1 MPSHA
6 MAELTPTDPDAYRMS
21 LGDHLDELRR
31 RLIHS
36 LIGVG
41 LALLITLWFG
51 KDIVAWVVQPL
62 NEAQRAAHLPRY
74 VVGHSV
80 TAPLTVYIIVSLI
93 AAAIIASPWLTYQLW
108 HFVSKGLY
116 ARERRGFYL
125 FAPLSALMTMLGV
138 LFTYFL
144 FMPAVLAFLLK
155 FSISFQPVPVQGPSF
170 LRDMSERFAA
180 ANDGSMM
187 PLGWPLSGSANS
199 ATTKPADDATI
210 ATLSRVPMLDVDPEK
225 PVEGQ
230 IWYSRAENE
239 VRVFAGGQISVL
251 PTVPNTLFAPQLEI
265 GQYLWFFAITTA
277 VVVVAFQIPV
287 LMLVLSMTGI
297 IGPNTVA
304 QYRKVIVF
312 VLASACV
319 LILPSQDLFTNVVLP
334 LVMWGLFEFGLILM
348 RLSWRERNQEDDGID
363 DQMEESP

>member
-1 MPSHA
+1 
-6 MAELTPTDPDAYRMS
+6 MADPNPPIPIDPDAYRMS

-36 LIGVG
+36 LLGVG

-80 TAPLTVYIIVSLI
+80 TAPLTVYLVVSLI
-93 AAAIIASPWLTYQLW
+93 SAAIIASPWLTYQLW
-108 HFVSKGLY
+108 HFISKGLY
-116 ARERRGFYL
+116 ARERRGFYH
-125 FAPLSALMTMLGV
+125 FAPLSALMTLLGV
-138 LFTYFL
+138 LFTYYL

-155 FSISFQPVPVQGPSF
+155 FSISFQPIPVQGPSF

-187 PLGWPLSGSANS
+187 PLGWPLSGSKTTTAPANS
-199 ATTKPADDATI
+199 PDDDATI
-210 ATLSRVPMLDVDPEK
+210 ATLSRVPMFDVDPEN

-287 LMLVLSMTGI
+287 LMLVLSMMRI
-297 IGPNTVA
+297 VSPDTVS

-312 VLASACV
+312 VLAAACV

-334 LVMWGLFEFGLILM
+334 LVMWGLFELGLILM
-348 RLSWRERNQEDDGID
+348 RLSWRERDKEEDID